1 MQAMTQAK
9 ADTSARPRTVCECR
23 TRDRYGALVG
33 FPTRTALAIHCSF
46 KGRERHDV
54 ADGGEQEKKRALFGL
69 DFSSTDLGEKENDP
83 PVMHAS
89 VRESCPEVLI
99 VPKVNVAVVLFN
111 ATRNLSGLPSTR
123 ASTEVCGRMCGRY
136 RYTLNANRR

>member
-23 TRDRYGALVG
+23 TRDRYGALVE

-69 DFSSTDLGEKENDP
+69 DFSSTDLGEKRQ
-83 PVMHAS
+83 MTL
-89 VRESCPEVLI
+89 RSCMLRF
-99 VPKVNVAVVLFN
+99 VNLALKF
-111 ATRNLSGLPSTR
+111 S
-123 ASTEVCGRMCGRY
+123 
-136 RYTLNANRR
+136 